1 MYGATR
7 LAGKFSKMLPK
18 DDVST
23 MILGGVGAS
32 ALGAGGSLAGNLA
45 DDQIGE
51 GPLRLGMEASNAAAA
66 ASIPGMIG
74 GYGLGV
80 ANRSKARAISALRN
94 RSLNAPELKE
104 VARRTGKAAKNTAAV
119 SSALIPVTAGIGG
132 LMGGGSANLYEAMKI
147 PGFSSGI
154 DPEQYG
160 PSNTQNSLYQMQG
173 DLSRMM

>member
-7 LAGKFSKMLPK
+7 LAGKFAKILPK
-18 DDVST
+18 DEVNT
-23 MILGGVGAS
+23 MLLGAAGAG
-32 ALGAGGSLAGNLA
+32 ALGAGGSLVGNLA
-45 DDQIGE
+45 NDQVGE
-51 GPLRLGMEASNAAAA
+51 GPLRLGMEAANAAAA

-74 GYGLGV
+74 GYGLGM

-104 VARRTGKAAKNTAAV
+104 TARKLGKTAKNTAAI

-154 DPEQYG
+154 NPEQYG
-160 PSNTQNSLYQMQG
+160 PSNTRNSLYQMQG